1 MLQHHQCLVGGA
13 RGSGSPQLGE
23 KDQKSLGTRK
33 LTTSPAVGSLWNGV
47 FVECHVHCFTREEMR
62 VPAQPRATTRLSV
75 LVDLSTTGLS
85 CKRGHFQV
93 PRHRMCSL

>member
-33 LTTSPAVGSLWNGV
+33 LTTSPAVGSLWNV
-47 FVECHVHCFTREEMR
+47 TSIVSQE
-62 VPAQPRATTRLSV
+62 
-75 LVDLSTTGLS
+75 
-85 CKRGHFQV
+85 KR
-93 PRHRMCSL
+93 

>member
-23 KDQKSLGTRK
+23 KDQKKPGDQETDDNSCC
-33 LTTSPAVGSLWNGV
+33 GV

-75 LVDLSTTGLS
+75 LVDLPTTGLS